1 MMLSVMI
8 MQLFRYTS
16 PGLTVSHTLD
26 DAPQSKQ
33 FWLHTH
39 AWTELY
45 CFLSGRGV
53 FHIEGT
59 EYPLEPGDILLMRP
73 AESHYIETDPAFPY
87 ERIVVNFDNE
97 LFSALDPDR
106 ILTRPLLNRSAGTL
120 NRYPMA
126 DFPDGSHLDCLRR
139 MTENP
144 QGDRIGIL
152 SELIRLLQMIGKIF
166 DEHQAQYEPENTLE
180 QQIIQYINR
189 HLEQD
194 ISLQTLCDRFYI
206 SRAQLSRRF
215 RRATGISVGKYIR
228 FKRLMACR
236 QLILEG
242 EKPTRVCA
250 ALGFRDYSSF
260 YRAYTAQF
268 GHSPRQ
274 EDPETP

>member
-1 MMLSVMI
+1 MLLVII
-8 MQLFRYTS
+8 MNLFRYTS

-26 DAPQSKQ
+26 ANPQPKQ
-33 FWLHTH
+33 FRLHTH

-59 EYPLEPGDILLMRP
+59 EYILEPGDILLMRP
-73 AESHYIETDPAFPY
+73 AESHYIEMDPAFPY

-97 LFSALDPDR
+97 LFSVLDPER
-106 ILTRPLLNRSAGTL
+106 TLTRPLLCRAAGTL
-120 NRYPMA
+120 NRYPKA
-126 DFPDGSHLDCLRR
+126 DFPDNTYMDCLRR
-139 MTENP
+139 MTEDP

-152 SELIRLLQMIGKIF
+152 TELIRLLHMIGKVF
-166 DEHQAQYEPENTLE
+166 DEHEAQYPQDTTLE

-189 HLEQD
+189 HLEND
-194 ISLQTLCDRFYI
+194 ISLQTICDRFFI
-206 SRAQLSRRF
+206 SRAQLCRRF
-215 RRATGISVGKYIR
+215 LRATGISVGKYIR

-236 QLILEG
+236 QLILDG
-242 EKPTRVCA
+242 EKPTKVCA
-250 ALGFRDYSSF
+250 VFGFRDYSSF

-274 EDPETP
+274 ESGETQ